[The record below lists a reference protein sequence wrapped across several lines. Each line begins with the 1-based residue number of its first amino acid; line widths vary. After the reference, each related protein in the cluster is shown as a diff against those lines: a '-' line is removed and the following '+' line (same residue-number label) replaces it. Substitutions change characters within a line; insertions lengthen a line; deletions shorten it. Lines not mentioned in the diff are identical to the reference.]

1 MRHNRSGWRV
11 VPGTFGETEGCFP
24 VHCDAHLSRVSFV
37 VATDTK
43 DSSDRNTLRSTSK
56 YPKTGSAG
64 KGLKS
69 RSAEVSGRCYLRADT
84 RVWRPVDWAL
94 KPGGTVVIE
103 AAYRDATRA
112 MSIGAAVVFDSNEL
126 LQMFPGFRILQ
137 YEDRLTQADFGPR
150 NTVSR
155 VVRLCAQKP

>member
-1 MRHNRSGWRV
+1 
-11 VPGTFGETEGCFP
+11 
-24 VHCDAHLSRVSFV
+24 
-37 VATDTK
+37 
-43 DSSDRNTLRSTSK
+43 
-56 YPKTGSAG
+56 
-64 KGLKS
+64 
-69 RSAEVSGRCYLRADT
+69 
-84 RVWRPVDWAL
+84 
-94 KPGGTVVIE
+94 VIE